1 MQLHPEHRFYSSLE
15 IFHFH
20 FVCWRAKWWSNIDA
34 FSHQLRPQK
43 YLMTSYLLNRKED
56 TYWCPGTGVVCRT
69 RHRMF
74 ERMLRQQPIR
84 RGILLTPP
92 SRFYSSCKSIKTPHT
107 LLVNSKRLMM
117 LFREQK
123 KFTWWEHGTASS
135 DQYWVRDGFGW
146 NWNPLRSVV
155 FDLIIINV
163 PTFISYGWRSQVTM
177 A

>member
-1 MQLHPEHRFYSSLE
+1 M
-15 IFHFH
+15 HFL
-20 FVCWRAKWWSNIDA
+20 I
-34 FSHQLRPQK
+34 QK
-43 YLMTSYLLNRKED
+43 YFMTSYLPNRKGD

-84 RGILLTPP
+84 RRTILTPP
-92 SRFYSSCKSIKTPHT
+92 YRFYSSCPTIKTPHT

-123 KFTWWEHGTASS
+123 KFTRWEHGTAS

-155 FDLIIINV
+155 YLIWLLSMHQRSYHMDEDL
-163 PTFISYGWRSQVTM
+163 RSLWHRVT
-177 A
+177 